1 METGIK
7 FGILG
12 PLLIEIGGKE
22 VPIAA
27 ARQRTLFAV
36 LLLRA
41 NTVVSLEA
49 LADAVWEENP
59 PSSYRV
65 TLQGYVMR
73 LRKSLGPEIGSRL
86 HTRNPGYSLTV
97 RDGEVELG
105 EFELRVRSARAL
117 AAAQQWSRASDEYRA
132 ALRLWRGDPLAD
144 VPALHHEHLHRLLE
158 ARMQALE
165 ARIEADLHL
174 GRHAELVAEL
184 TELSSA
190 QPLRERPAEYLIRAL
205 HQTGRRGEAL
215 EAYQRTR
222 RALIDELGIDPGPGL
237 RAAHARILEQRPE
250 PTAPAKA
257 TRRPA
262 GAQHDPQPD
271 PLEQTRLMT
280 TAVLP
285 GNAPGPAAD
294 SPGGASSA
302 TGGGTGGGNDGS
314 GGWNGAGSSGG
325 TQSPGAE
332 PSASAGGDPAAGS
345 MGGSPGG
352 SLGGSPGAALGV
364 SLGGLPYG
372 STSGSSYDGSGR
384 PGLRPPPPP
393 PVPAQLPAD
402 LPDFTGREHVL
413 GRIDRRLGNSNLAVP
428 VLALTG
434 PGGAGKS
441 SLAIR
446 AAHQARGRFPDG
458 QLYAHLAGNSDKPA
472 DPADILGRFLRALGV
487 APDAVPMGGSE
498 RAAMWRTVLS
508 TRRVLILV
516 DDARDAEQLM
526 PLIPGIGGSVL
537 MATARDRLTDL
548 YGASFLQIDLFDRA
562 ESRDLFDQIVEP
574 VRTAREKTQVERV
587 LEICAD
593 LPLAVRIAA
602 SRLASRP
609 RWTVRDLADRLSDA
623 SRTLDELTGGAIA
636 VRACFAVS
644 HKQLAADADRAF
656 RLLACAPGIEL
667 GLPAAAILLDL
678 PVRSAEDLLELL
690 VDVHLLE
697 SPRAGRYRYHDLIRT
712 FAAEKA
718 EELPNEERISAITRL
733 LTWQLV
739 TADAAVAVLL
749 PNRLRT
755 PVIGSPATGS
765 DDGDADSDVDVEVDV
780 DGELDES
787 GELGEL
793 SELSEPNEV
802 SESADSLEA
811 GAAAEGEEAGEEPDA
826 PATSDAPVTS
836 DASVMVGAAGA
847 TGKAK
852 AAGLPGAAAEA
863 ETPEAST
870 ESGDTA
876 EVGCPSEPEQD
887 GSAKPTTK
895 AKAEVALAATS
906 GPVPAS
912 MSKNP
917 VVARLAGLPGTSLV
931 AASFA
936 DPVTALRWLEAEQR
950 ALIGAV
956 SLAAAVDRP
965 DLSWRLAAVLEGYF
979 VLRNLWGVWRD
990 TQEIAIASAQASG
1003 DPAAQAALLGAHSD
1017 ASRLLNLTDK
1027 GLTMTFTS
1035 LNQLRNLGDSRSAAE
1050 MLTRLAQE
1058 ALEAGRLS
1066 EAADNARQ
1074 AAAAW
1079 RDSAD
1084 PDRRAEACNLAVFGR
1099 ARLGLGDI
1107 QAAVAALRRAVDALL
1122 AIEQGGMDTTRLDQ
1136 TDLNALSSASM
1147 HTDEPLA
1154 LALAALAQALD
1165 AEQW

>member
-1 METGIK
+1 MESDIK

-12 PLLIEIGGKE
+12 PLLVGIGGKE

-27 ARQRTLFAV
+27 ARQRTLFAA

-41 NTVVSLEA
+41 NTVVSLES
-49 LADAVWEENP
+49 LADAVWEEEP

-73 LRKSLGPEIGSRL
+73 LRKTLGPEIGSRL

-97 RDGEVELG
+97 HDGESELG
-105 EFELRVRSARAL
+105 EFEALVRTARSSAAGHD
-117 AAAQQWSRASDEYRA
+117 WSRASDEYRA
-132 ALRLWRGDPLAD
+132 ALDLWRGDPLAD
-144 VPALHHEHLHRLLE
+144 LPALHHEHLHRLQE

-184 TELSSA
+184 TELTGA

-237 RAAHARILEQRPE
+237 RAAHARILEQQPQV
-250 PTAPAKA
+250 TAAPAAKVA
-257 TRRPA
+257 RRPDEPQFDPLAQTMRAFGASGA
-262 GAQHDPQPD
+262 GAG
-271 PLEQTRLMT
+271 L
-280 TAVLP
+280 
-285 GNAPGPAAD
+285 AA
-294 SPGGASSA
+294 SPGGSGSSGSSA
-302 TGGGTGGGNDGS
+302 EQGGALTAGFGSGPAGPGAVGSTALADGAGSAGGVGTGGG
-314 GGWNGAGSSGG
+314 
-325 TQSPGAE
+325 
-332 PSASAGGDPAAGS
+332 AA
-345 MGGSPGG
+345 
-352 SLGGSPGAALGV
+352 
-364 SLGGLPYG
+364 
-372 STSGSSYDGSGR
+372 YDQSGR
-384 PGLRPPPPP
+384 PGMGMGLGMGMGMPPRPSAAP

-402 LPDFTGREHVL
+402 LPDFTGREHML
-413 GRIDRRLGNSNLAVP
+413 GRIDRRLGNSSLAVP

-458 QLYAHLAGNSDKPA
+458 QLYAHLAGNSAKPA
-472 DPADILGRFLRALGV
+472 DSADILGRFLRALGV
-487 APDAVPMGGSE
+487 AADMVPVGGPE

-508 TRRVLILV
+508 TRKVLILV
-516 DDARDAEQLM
+516 DDAKDAEQLI
-526 PLIPGIGGSVL
+526 PLIPGAGGSVL
-537 MATARDRLTDL
+537 LATARDRLTDL
-548 YGASFLQIDLFDRA
+548 YGASFLQLDLFDRA
-562 ESRDLFDQIVEP
+562 ESRELFDQIVDP
-574 VRTAREKTQVERV
+574 GRSLREKTQVERV

-623 SRTLDELTGGAIA
+623 SRTLDELAGGAIA

-644 HKQLAADADRAF
+644 HKQLPEDADRAF
-656 RLLACAPGIEL
+656 RLLACAPGIET
-667 GLPAAAILLDL
+667 GLPAAATLLDL

-697 SPRAGRYRYHDLIRT
+697 SPRAGRYRYHDLVRAY
-712 FAAEKA
+712 AAEKA
-718 EELPNEERISAITRL
+718 EELDREERITAIARL
-733 LTWQLV
+733 LTWQLA
-739 TADAAVAVLL
+739 TADVAVAVLL
-749 PNRLRT
+749 PNRPR
-755 PVIGSPATGS
+755 VAGIGTSPG
-765 DDGDADSDVDVEVDV
+765 G
-780 DGELDES
+780 
-787 GELGEL
+787 
-793 SELSEPNEV
+793 
-802 SESADSLEA
+802 ESAEA
-811 GAAAEGEEAGEEPDA
+811 D
-826 PATSDAPVTS
+826 
-836 DASVMVGAAGA
+836 
-847 TGKAK
+847 
-852 AAGLPGAAAEA
+852 AEA
-863 ETPEAST
+863 ELA
-870 ESGDTA
+870 D
-876 EVGCPSEPEQD
+876 PSDLADSCDCVALDDDEDPLALTQTFVARVPKGAD
-887 GSAKPTTK
+887 SPAKPTAHAVSGGSSDSAAGSAASAAASK
-895 AKAEVALAATS
+895 WLPAAVSPLGQVALTT
-906 GPVPAS
+906 PP
-912 MSKNP
+912 P
-917 VVARLAGLPGTSLV
+917 
-931 AASFA
+931 SFA

-950 ALIGAV
+950 ALVGAV
-956 SLAAAVDRP
+956 TLAANCGRP
-965 DLSWRLAAVLEGYF
+965 DVSWRLAAVLEGYF

-990 TQEIAIASAQASG
+990 TQEIAIAAAQASG

-1017 ASRLLNLTDK
+1017 ASRLLNLTES

-1035 LNQLRNLGDSRSAAE
+1035 LNVLRNLGDSRSAAQT
-1050 MLTRLAQE
+1050 LTRLAAE
-1058 ALEAGRLS
+1058 ALEAGRLT

-1084 PDRRAEACNLAVFGR
+1084 PDRRAEAGNLAVYGR
-1099 ARLGLGDI
+1099 ARLGLGDV
-1107 QAAVAALRRAVDALL
+1107 QAAVASLRRAVDALL
-1122 AIEQGGMDTTRLDQ
+1122 ALEEGGMDTMTMDR

-1147 HTDEPLA
+1147 NTDEPLA

>member
-1 METGIK
+1 MSGWFGQRARWGEGQMESGIK

-27 ARQRTLFAV
+27 ARQRTLFAA

-49 LADAVWEENP
+49 LADAVWEEDP

-73 LRKSLGPEIGSRL
+73 LRKTLGPEIGSRL
-86 HTRNPGYSLTV
+86 HTRNPGYSLAV
-97 RDGEVELG
+97 HEGEAELG
-105 EFELRVRSARAL
+105 EFESLVRRARSL
-117 AAAQQWSRASDEYRA
+117 AAAQDWSRASDEYRT
-132 ALRLWRGDPLAD
+132 ALDLWRGDPLAD
-144 VPALHHEHLHRLLE
+144 LPALHHEHLHRLQE
-158 ARMQALE
+158 GRMQALE

-184 TELSSA
+184 TELTSA

-205 HQTGRRGEAL
+205 HRTGRRGEAL

-237 RAAHARILEQRPE
+237 RAAHARILEQRPD
-250 PTAPAKA
+250 PAAPAPAKPV
-257 TRRPA
+257 RPV
-262 GAQHDPQPD
+262 DPDYD
-271 PLEQTRLMT
+271 PLAQAQTLVT
-280 TAVLP
+280 TMPP
-285 GNAPGPAAD
+285 GSGTG
-294 SPGGASSA
+294 SGSA
-302 TGGGTGGGNDGS
+302 TGARAGSAGSAGDAVAGRPGALAIGAVTGAAGAAASTGGGS
-314 GGWNGAGSSGG
+314 GPGLGSSGL
-325 TQSPGAE
+325 
-332 PSASAGGDPAAGS
+332 SAGSGYDS
-345 MGGSPGG
+345 S
-352 SLGGSPGAALGV
+352 V
-364 SLGGLPYG
+364 RLP
-372 STSGSSYDGSGR
+372 
-384 PGLRPPPPP
+384 LRPAPPP

-413 GRIDRRLGNSNLAVP
+413 GRIDRRLGNSALAVP

-446 AAHQARGRFPDG
+446 AAHQARARFPDG
-458 QLYAHLAGNSDKPA
+458 QLYAHLAGNSGKPA

-487 APDAVPMGGSE
+487 AADAVPVGGPE

-516 DDARDAEQLM
+516 DDAKDSEQLI
-526 PLIPGIGGSVL
+526 PLIPGAGGSVL

-562 ESRDLFDQIVEP
+562 ESRALFDQIVDP
-574 VRTAREKTQVERV
+574 GRTAREKSQVERV

-644 HKQLAADADRAF
+644 HKQLAADADLAF
-656 RLLACAPGIEL
+656 RLMACAPGIEL
-667 GLPAAAILLDL
+667 GLPAAASLLDL

-697 SPRAGRYRYHDLIRT
+697 SPRAGRYRYHDLVRA

-718 EELPNEERISAITRL
+718 EELPAEDRTSAVTRL
-733 LTWQLV
+733 LTWQLI
-739 TADAAVAVLL
+739 TADTAVAVLL
-749 PNRLRT
+749 PNRPRT
-755 PVIGSPATGS
+755 PGIGMPAPESAETGPGAS
-765 DDGDADSDVDVEVDV
+765 AVSAAASADS
-780 DGELDES
+780 ES
-787 GELGEL
+787 GAEPEEQDELT
-793 SELSEPNEV
+793 
-802 SESADSLEA
+802 ESADSLGVTAGTSSVSALLAGSGEWREPVDPSAGTGEWREPAPAGASGPSGPPVHAVSA
-811 GAAAEGEEAGEEPDA
+811 GAAAAA
-826 PATSDAPVTS
+826 TPAALP
-836 DASVMVGAAGA
+836 ASPSIWLPQPAGA
-847 TGKAK
+847 T
-852 AAGLPGAAAEA
+852 
-863 ETPEAST
+863 T
-870 ESGDTA
+870 
-876 EVGCPSEPEQD
+876 
-887 GSAKPTTK
+887 
-895 AKAEVALAATS
+895 
-906 GPVPAS
+906 
-912 MSKNP
+912 
-917 VVARLAGLPGTSLV
+917 
-931 AASFA
+931 SFA

-950 ALIGAV
+950 ALVGGV
-956 SLAAAVDRP
+956 SLAAHVGRP

-990 TQEIAIASAQASG
+990 TQEVAIASAQASG

-1017 ASRLLNLTDK
+1017 ASRLLNLTES

-1035 LNQLRNLGDSRSAAE
+1035 LSQLRNLGDSRSAAQ
-1050 MLTRLAQE
+1050 MLTGLAE
-1058 ALEAGRLS
+1058 ESLANGRYT

-1084 PDRRAEACNLAVFGR
+1084 PDRRAEACNLAVYGR
-1099 ARLGLGDI
+1099 ARLALGDI
-1107 QAAVAALRRAVDALL
+1107 QPAVAALRRAVDALL
-1122 AIEQGGMDTTRLDQ
+1122 AVDQGGLDSTRLDQ

-1147 HTDEPLA
+1147 RTDEPLA